1 MTYKRTI
8 NLDTIKVAPSISH
21 DTVITSSIVIIHLL
35 IFSLFSTNY
44 LVNAQNDNNNL
55 TSTNSILTRASN
67 NNNTRLNTTDAFIVL
82 FNLQRIQTQL
92 DLSRDALNKDDSYAA
107 FAHAY
112 IPHSVIYPSIRNLV
126 EQVNKNGSISTTK
139 KLESALTD
147 IPFMIKSGS
156 SINGVRDAIAKDKYL
171 LNSISSNIAESIP
184 NAYRIPVMLQTAVFL
199 LRDAEKSYQLS
210 NASSSTGSYSNNV
223 GQNNKDLGKQRQLS
237 QIDYE
242 NAIGLV
248 NTSKSIYGQIFA
260 SVGNSNNSNRNSEIE
275 LSLNQLDYLL
285 RSRSNDQLVLK
296 LVNSIEQNTIGQ
308 SLLNSPSSN
317 PASNSLSGP
326 PNNQHIQYFATIRNL
341 LQSLIV
347 DVKKGDYI
355 SAEQAAINA
364 YLDNFEYLEPPIEKH
379 DFKLKSDIELAMR
392 EQLRQMI
399 KDKMPS
405 DKITSFVNSILSNI
419 DKAQSLLNSDSS
431 LYRGSTTSGNS
442 GLTIPALPNMR
453 SSSSG
458 AIKNEETFADIQTLS
473 KGFGVYTG
481 ERKSMGQASD
491 ASKVSVRNNIDQIRS
506 SLEDMLKQYSKGS
519 YGDALSTSRSAYL
532 DSYENIEVPLRPIN
546 PDFTLDM
553 EIKFAELRNLIF
565 AKASY
570 ERVQEK
576 TFEIRQGLDESERL
590 VSGSGVIAP
599 TIAFSTS
606 FSIIFREGLE
616 SALIVGAILTYLEAS
631 RNEQF
636 KKHVYYGIAIAVLAT
651 AVTWFI
657 AQYIIEIS
665 GINRELIEAIA
676 GISAVAVLFWVSFWV
691 LNKVE
696 TKKWIEFVKAKVWKA
711 TTTGSVLVFVM
722 LSFFTVYR
730 EGFETVLFYQAMLS
744 FAKYMEFYVI
754 AGLTLGIVIIVG
766 VVFLIR
772 KLGKKLPLRV
782 LFGLTMG
789 IGAYMSIAFMGN
801 TIRSFQE
808 AGYIPITDMIGTVPR
823 LDINISNMTGIHP
836 TLETIVAQSV
846 LLSVY
851 LVGSFYILIL
861 QPKRK
866 KAIEI
871 SRKSMSDMEKS
882 RKRGGQ

>member
-55 TSTNSILTRASN
+55 TSTNSILTRAS

-126 EQVNKNGSISTTK
+126 EQVNKNGSISTT

-326 PNNQHIQYFATIRNL
+326 PNNQYIQYFATIRNL

-553 EIKFAELRNLIF
+553 EIKFAQLRNLIF

-616 SALIVGAILTYLEAS
+616 SALIIGAILTYLEAS